1 MNKRAFADVSLLLK
15 HIPLLFLAICCIAPL
30 LLVVNVSFTDIQ
42 SIYRTGY
49 SFLPHA
55 ISLDAYAYI
64 FADAKQIVHSYLVTI
79 LVTAAGTA
87 LSLLVMAMI
96 AYPLSRAD
104 FRHQRKMTFYVFF
117 TMLFNGGLVPTYIV
131 VTKYLHLGDS
141 FWALI
146 LPYLVIPWY
155 VLLLKTFF
163 TQIPYEIIEAS
174 KVDGCSEYRIFFT
187 ILLPMTKPALA
198 TVGLMVSL
206 RYWNDWW
213 LSLLYINNENLVP
226 LQLLL
231 YRIMA
236 NIQELARM
244 AAESGINETI
254 EFPSESARM
263 AMAIIAAGPML
274 FIFPFFQRY
283 FVQGLTVGAVKG

>member
-1 MNKRAFADVSLLLK
+1 MKEGSPIKVAEVMK
-15 HIPLLFLAICCIAPL
+15 HIPLLLLSISCIAPL
-30 LLVVNVSFTDIQ
+30 MLVATISITGIE
-42 SIYRTGY
+42 SIYRAGY
-49 SFLPHA
+49 SFIPRV
-55 ISLDAYAYI
+55 ISLDAYIYI
-64 FADAKQIVHSYLVTI
+64 FADAKHILRSYLVTI
-79 LVTAAGTA
+79 VVTIVGTF

-96 AYPLSRAD
+96 AYPLSRSD
-104 FRHQRKMTFYVFF
+104 YRHQRKMSFYVFF

-131 VTKYLHLGDS
+131 VMRYLHLGDS
-141 FWALI
+141 FWVLI

-163 TQIPYEIIEAS
+163 AQIPYEIIEAS

-198 TVGLMVSL
+198 TVGLMASL

-226 LQLLL
+226 MQLLL

-236 NIQELARM
+236 NIQELARL
-244 AAESGINETI
+244 AAESGITETI
-254 EFPSESARM
+254 QFPSESARM

-274 FIFPFFQRY
+274 FVFPFFQRY